1 MKIVKFLI
9 LLFILLIAINPLKLY
24 YEAKE
29 PSSYQ
34 QEIFFSDSEKNL
46 NMKNFKEIRRTF
58 FRQKTYIVTYEYK
71 QEILGNDKI
80 KKIMISKFK
89 KIIGGFIKNIK
100 AQEETIRMA

>member
-9 LLFILLIAINPLKLY
+9 LIFILLIAINPLKLY

-46 NMKNFKEIRRTF
+46 DMKNFKEIRRTF
-58 FRQKTYIVTYEYK
+58 FRQRTYIVTYEYK
-71 QEILGNDKI
+71 ERVSEFNKL
-80 KKIMISKFK
+80 KK
-89 KIIGGFIKNIK
+89 
-100 AQEETIRMA
+100 